1 MGGGKKRKS
10 VNKLASTGAEQNA
23 DTNNK
28 RIVHSNGNDSDYGV
42 FSDPDEASDDKQ
54 PQSPTSPHSYIVELS
69 PTEAIIEDASQLQ
82 SQSQSQSHS
91 ETTNVV
97 IQEAAVN
104 TDKVS
109 SEATESII
117 ILDKSLDT
125 LKMKLEKDAVYSKK
139 TTLTSFFSYIILA
152 MEIDIACS
160 STTATHNLA
169 GYDSTN
175 AERLIEYI
183 IRNHSSTSEVEQFT
197 LTMLQLGIV
206 THIMN
211 GVIEFNKT
219 ARASTDSSNHSHTL
233 QTLQSLEQL
242 NLSQSG
248 ETGAGA
254 AAATTQATPTPT
266 PTPTPTQNPKQPNRF
281 IRFWRNMSLCC
292 CKCRKSRKDSIL
304 ESTSNDSDESNKSD
318 EATMTTIMTTTK
330 TSEENSSLK
339 QSNAGE
345 EMKELTI

>member
-1 MGGGKKRKS
+1 
-10 VNKLASTGAEQNA
+10 
-23 DTNNK
+23 
-28 RIVHSNGNDSDYGV
+28 
-42 FSDPDEASDDKQ
+42 
-54 PQSPTSPHSYIVELS
+54 
-69 PTEAIIEDASQLQ
+69 
-82 SQSQSQSHS
+82 
-91 ETTNVV
+91 
-97 IQEAAVN
+97 
-104 TDKVS
+104 
-109 SEATESII
+109 
-117 ILDKSLDT
+117 
-125 LKMKLEKDAVYSKK
+125 MKLEKDAVYSKK
-139 TTLTSFFSYIILA
+139 TTLTSFFSYMILA

-160 STTATHNLA
+160 STAATSATHNLA

-183 IRNHSSTSEVEQFT
+183 IRNHSSTPEVEQFT

-211 GVIEFNKT
+211 GVIEFNRT

-233 QTLQSLEQL
+233 QTLQSLEHL
-242 NLSQSG
+242 DIDHKKNA
-248 ETGAGA
+248 TT
-254 AAATTQATPTPT
+254 ATTQAPTTPAQATT
-266 PTPTPTQNPKQPNRF
+266 PKQPNRF

>member
-1 MGGGKKRKS
+1 M
-10 VNKLASTGAEQNA
+10 
-23 DTNNK
+23 
-28 RIVHSNGNDSDYGV
+28 
-42 FSDPDEASDDKQ
+42 
-54 PQSPTSPHSYIVELS
+54 
-69 PTEAIIEDASQLQ
+69 
-82 SQSQSQSHS
+82 
-91 ETTNVV
+91 V
-97 IQEAAVN
+97 IQEAEGNA
-104 TDKVS
+104 DKVS
-109 SEATESII
+109 SEATEATEAII
-117 ILDKSLDT
+117 VLDKSLDR

-139 TTLTSFFSYIILA
+139 TTLTSFFSYIILS

-160 STTATHNLA
+160 STTATDNLA
-169 GYDSTN
+169 SYDSTN

-219 ARASTDSSNHSHTL
+219 ARVSTDSSNHSHTL

-254 AAATTQATPTPT
+254 GAGAATTQVT
-266 PTPTPTQNPKQPNRF
+266 PTPTPTQKQPNCF
-281 IRFWRNMSLCC
+281 IRFWRNMSCC
-292 CKCRKSRKDSIL
+292 CKCRKSRKESIL

-330 TSEENSSLK
+330 TSEEDSSLK

>member
-10 VNKLASTGAEQNA
+10 VNKSSGAEQNA
-23 DTNNK
+23 DTNK
-28 RIVHSNGNDSDYGV
+28 RIAHSNGNDSDYGV

-54 PQSPTSPHSYIVELS
+54 PQSPTSPHSYIVELT
-69 PTEAIIEDASQLQ
+69 PTEAIIEDASQ
-82 SQSQSQSHS
+82 SQSH
-91 ETTNVV
+91 TTNVV

-104 TDKVS
+104 ADKVS
-109 SEATESII
+109 SEATEATEAII
-117 ILDKSLDT
+117 VLDKSLDT

-160 STTATHNLA
+160 STTATSATHNLA

-219 ARASTDSSNHSHTL
+219 ARVSTDSSNHSHTL

-242 NLSQSG
+242 NLSHKKSA

-254 AAATTQATPTPT
+254 AAATTQVTLTPTPT
-266 PTPTPTQNPKQPNRF
+266 LAP
-281 IRFWRNMSLCC
+281 
-292 CKCRKSRKDSIL
+292 
-304 ESTSNDSDESNKSD
+304 
-318 EATMTTIMTTTK
+318 
-330 TSEENSSLK
+330 
-339 QSNAGE
+339 
-345 EMKELTI
+345 

>member
-42 FSDPDEASDDKQ
+42 FSDPDEASDDKH
-54 PQSPTSPHSYIVELS
+54 PQSPTSPESYIVELS
-69 PTEAIIEDASQLQ
+69 PAEAVVDGE
-82 SQSQSQSHS
+82 SQSH
-91 ETTNVV
+91 TADLV
-97 IQEAAVN
+97 IQEDGCNA
-104 TDKVS
+104 DKVS
-109 SEATESII
+109 SETTESII

-125 LKMKLEKDAVYSKK
+125 LKMKLSAHSNKM
-139 TTLTSFFSYIILA
+139 TLTSFFSYIILA

-160 STTATHNLA
+160 SSSTSTATAATAATAATSENS
-169 GYDSTN
+169 STN

-183 IRNHSSTSEVEQFT
+183 IRNHSSTPEVEQFT

-211 GVIEFNKT
+211 GVIEFNRT

-233 QTLQSLEQL
+233 QTLQSLEHL
-242 NLSQSG
+242 DVDHKK
-248 ETGAGA
+248 TATPTTA
-254 AAATTQATPTPT
+254 TTATTATTQAPTTPAQATTPAT
-266 PTPTPTQNPKQPNRF
+266 TPKQPNRF

>member
-10 VNKLASTGAEQNA
+10 VNKLSTVEENA
-23 DTNNK
+23 DTNK

-54 PQSPTSPHSYIVELS
+54 PQSPTSPHSYIVELT
-69 PTEAIIEDASQLQ
+69 PAEAIIEDA
-82 SQSQSQSHS
+82 SQSQSHS

-97 IQEAAVN
+97 IQEAEGNA
-104 TDKVS
+104 DKVS
-109 SEATESII
+109 SEATEATEATEAII
-117 ILDKSLDT
+117 VLDKSLDR

-139 TTLTSFFSYIILA
+139 TTLTSFFSYMILA

-160 STTATHNLA
+160 STAATDNLA
-169 GYDSTN
+169 SYDSTN

-219 ARASTDSSNHSHTL
+219 ARVSTDSSNHSHTL

-254 AAATTQATPTPT
+254 ATTQVTPT
-266 PTPTPTQNPKQPNRF
+266 PTPTPTQKQPNRF
-281 IRFWRNMSLCC
+281 IRFWRNMSCC
-292 CKCRKSRKDSIL
+292 CKCRKSRKESIL

-330 TSEENSSLK
+330 TSEEDSSLK

>member
-42 FSDPDEASDDKQ
+42 FSDPDEASDDKH
-54 PQSPTSPHSYIVELS
+54 PQSPTSPESYIVELS
-69 PTEAIIEDASQLQ
+69 PAEVVVDGE
-82 SQSQSQSHS
+82 SQSQSH
-91 ETTNVV
+91 TADLV
-97 IQEAAVN
+97 IQEDGCNA
-104 TDKVS
+104 DKVS
-109 SEATESII
+109 SETTESII

-125 LKMKLEKDAVYSKK
+125 LKMKLSAHSNKM
-139 TTLTSFFSYIILA
+139 TLTSFFSYIILA

-160 STTATHNLA
+160 SSNTSTATAATAATAATSENS
-169 GYDSTN
+169 STN

-183 IRNHSSTSEVEQFT
+183 IRNHSSTPEVEQFT

-233 QTLQSLEQL
+233 QTLQSLEHLDVDHKKTATPTTATTPAQAP
-242 NLSQSG
+242 
-248 ETGAGA
+248 TP
-254 AAATTQATPTPT
+254 ATTQAPAPT
-266 PTPTPTQNPKQPNRF
+266 PKQPNRF

-318 EATMTTIMTTTK
+318 EATPK
-330 TSEENSSLK
+330 KNEEVSSLN

-345 EMKELTI
+345 EMKELTL

>member
-1 MGGGKKRKS
+1 
-10 VNKLASTGAEQNA
+10 
-23 DTNNK
+23 
-28 RIVHSNGNDSDYGV
+28 
-42 FSDPDEASDDKQ
+42 
-54 PQSPTSPHSYIVELS
+54 
-69 PTEAIIEDASQLQ
+69 
-82 SQSQSQSHS
+82 
-91 ETTNVV
+91 
-97 IQEAAVN
+97 
-104 TDKVS
+104 
-109 SEATESII
+109 
-117 ILDKSLDT
+117 
-125 LKMKLEKDAVYSKK
+125 
-139 TTLTSFFSYIILA
+139 

-160 STTATHNLA
+160 STTTTSATHNLA

-219 ARASTDSSNHSHTL
+219 ARVSTDSSNHSHTL

-242 NLSQSG
+242 NLSHKKSA

-254 AAATTQATPTPT
+254 AAATTQVTLT
-266 PTPTPTQNPKQPNRF
+266 PTPTPTQKQPNRF

-318 EATMTTIMTTTK
+318 EATPK
-330 TSEENSSLK
+330 KNEAVSSLN
-339 QSNAGE
+339 QSNADE
-345 EMKELTI
+345 EMKELTTI

>member
-23 DTNNK
+23 DTNK

-54 PQSPTSPHSYIVELS
+54 PQSPTSPHSYIVELT
-69 PTEAIIEDASQLQ
+69 PAEAIIEDASQ
-82 SQSQSQSHS
+82 SQ
-91 ETTNVV
+91 TVDLV
-97 IQEAAVN
+97 IQEAEDNA
-104 TDKVS
+104 DKVS
-109 SEATESII
+109 SETTESII

-125 LKMKLEKDAVYSKK
+125 LKMKLEKDVVYSNK

-160 STTATHNLA
+160 STTATSATHNLA

-183 IRNHSSTSEVEQFT
+183 IRNHSSTPEVEQFT

-211 GVIEFNKT
+211 GVIEFNRT

-233 QTLQSLEQL
+233 QTLQSLEHLDVDHKKTATPTTPTTATTPAQAP
-242 NLSQSG
+242 
-248 ETGAGA
+248 TP
-254 AAATTQATPTPT
+254 ATTQAPAPT
-266 PTPTPTQNPKQPNRF
+266 PKQPNRF

-318 EATMTTIMTTTK
+318 EATPK
-330 TSEENSSLK
+330 KNEEVSSLN

-345 EMKELTI
+345 EMKELTL

>member
-23 DTNNK
+23 DTNK

-54 PQSPTSPHSYIVELS
+54 PQSPTSPHSYIVELT
-69 PTEAIIEDASQLQ
+69 PAEAIIEDASQ
-82 SQSQSQSHS
+82 SQ
-91 ETTNVV
+91 TVDLV
-97 IQEAAVN
+97 IQEAEDNA
-104 TDKVS
+104 DKVS
-109 SEATESII
+109 SEAII

-125 LKMKLEKDAVYSKK
+125 LKMKLEKDVVYSNK

-160 STTATHNLA
+160 STTATSATHNLA

-183 IRNHSSTSEVEQFT
+183 IRNHSSTPEVEQFT

-233 QTLQSLEQL
+233 QTLQSLEHLDVDHKKTATPTTPTTATTPAQAP
-242 NLSQSG
+242 
-248 ETGAGA
+248 TP
-254 AAATTQATPTPT
+254 ATTQAPAPT
-266 PTPTPTQNPKQPNRF
+266 PKQPNRF

-318 EATMTTIMTTTK
+318 EATPK
-330 TSEENSSLK
+330 KNEEVSSLN

-345 EMKELTI
+345 EMKELTL

>member
-10 VNKLASTGAEQNA
+10 VNKLSTVEENA
-23 DTNNK
+23 DTNK

-54 PQSPTSPHSYIVELS
+54 PQSPTSPHSYIVELT
-69 PTEAIIEDASQLQ
+69 PAEAIIEDASQ

-97 IQEAAVN
+97 IQEAEGNA
-104 TDKVS
+104 DKVS
-109 SEATESII
+109 SEATEATEAII
-117 ILDKSLDT
+117 VLDKSLDR

-139 TTLTSFFSYIILA
+139 TTLTSFFSYMILA

-160 STTATHNLA
+160 STAATDNLA
-169 GYDSTN
+169 SYDSTN

-219 ARASTDSSNHSHTL
+219 ARVSTDSSNHSHTL

-254 AAATTQATPTPT
+254 GAGAATTQVT
-266 PTPTPTQNPKQPNRF
+266 PTPTPTQKQPNCF
-281 IRFWRNMSLCC
+281 IRFWRNMSCC
-292 CKCRKSRKDSIL
+292 CKCRKSRKESIL

-330 TSEENSSLK
+330 TSEEDSSLK

>member
-42 FSDPDEASDDKQ
+42 FSDPDEASDDKH
-54 PQSPTSPHSYIVELS
+54 PQSPTSPESYIVELS
-69 PTEAIIEDASQLQ
+69 PAEAVVDGE
-82 SQSQSQSHS
+82 SQSH
-91 ETTNVV
+91 TTDLV
-97 IQEAAVN
+97 IQEDGCNA
-104 TDKVS
+104 DKVS
-109 SEATESII
+109 SETTESII

-125 LKMKLEKDAVYSKK
+125 LKMKLEKDVVYSNKM
-139 TTLTSFFSYIILA
+139 TLTSFFSYIILA

-160 STTATHNLA
+160 SSNTSTATAATAATAATSENS
-169 GYDSTN
+169 STN

-183 IRNHSSTSEVEQFT
+183 IRNHSSTPEVEQFT
-197 LTMLQLGIV
+197 STMLQLGIV

-211 GVIEFNKT
+211 GVIEFNRT
-219 ARASTDSSNHSHTL
+219 ARTSTDSSNHSHTL
-233 QTLQSLEQL
+233 QTLQSLEHL
-242 NLSQSG
+242 DVDHKK
-248 ETGAGA
+248 TATTA
-254 AAATTQATPTPT
+254 TPTTQAPTTPAQATTPA
-266 PTPTPTQNPKQPNRF
+266 QPNRF

>member
-42 FSDPDEASDDKQ
+42 FSDPDEASDDKH
-54 PQSPTSPHSYIVELS
+54 PQSPTSPESYIVELS
-69 PTEAIIEDASQLQ
+69 PAEAVVDGE
-82 SQSQSQSHS
+82 SQSH
-91 ETTNVV
+91 TADLV
-97 IQEAAVN
+97 IQEDGCNA
-104 TDKVS
+104 DKVS
-109 SEATESII
+109 SETTESII

-125 LKMKLEKDAVYSKK
+125 LKMKLEKDVVYSNK

-160 STTATHNLA
+160 SSNTSTATAATAATAATSENS
-169 GYDSTN
+169 STN

-183 IRNHSSTSEVEQFT
+183 IRNHSSTPEVEQFT

-211 GVIEFNKT
+211 GVIEFNRT
-219 ARASTDSSNHSHTL
+219 ARASTDLSNHSHTL
-233 QTLQSLEQL
+233 QTLQSLEHLDVDHKKTATTATQAPT
-242 NLSQSG
+242 QAP
-248 ETGAGA
+248 TQ
-254 AAATTQATPTPT
+254 ATTQAPA
-266 PTPTPTQNPKQPNRF
+266 PKQPNRF

>member
-23 DTNNK
+23 DTNK

-54 PQSPTSPHSYIVELS
+54 PQSPTSPHSYIVELT
-69 PTEAIIEDASQLQ
+69 PAEAIIEDASQ
-82 SQSQSQSHS
+82 SQ
-91 ETTNVV
+91 TVDLV
-97 IQEAAVN
+97 IQEAEDNA
-104 TDKVS
+104 DKVS
-109 SEATESII
+109 SEAII

-125 LKMKLEKDAVYSKK
+125 LKMKLEKDVVYSNK

-160 STTATHNLA
+160 STTATSATHNLA

-183 IRNHSSTSEVEQFT
+183 IRNHSSTPEVEQFT

-233 QTLQSLEQL
+233 QTLQSLEHLDVDHKKTATPTTATTPAQAP
-242 NLSQSG
+242 
-248 ETGAGA
+248 TP
-254 AAATTQATPTPT
+254 ATTQAPAPT
-266 PTPTPTQNPKQPNRF
+266 PKQPNRF

-318 EATMTTIMTTTK
+318 EATPK
-330 TSEENSSLK
+330 KNEEVSSLN

-345 EMKELTI
+345 EMKELTL